1 MPNPVVFFEILG
13 RDKAALETFYA
24 GVFDWQMTA
33 TRSESPDAYATITT
47 GSGIRGGL
55 GKSMDGGPGQ
65 VTFYVEVANIQ
76 ETLSLVE
83 SRGGKRVSGP
93 DQLPNGPVIALFS
106 DPEGRVVGLV
116 EEAPPRPSNSSQDD
130 FE

>member
-13 RDKAALETFYA
+13 CDKAALEIFYA
-24 GVFDWQMTA
+24 GLFDWQMTPVKG
-33 TRSESPDAYATITT
+33 ESPDAYAMVST
-47 GSGIRGGL
+47 GSGINGGL
-55 GKSMDGGPGQ
+55 GKSMDGGAGH

-83 SRGGKRVSGP
+83 SRGGKRVGGP
-93 DQLPNGPVIALFS
+93 DRMPNGPVIALFT

-116 EEAPPRPSNSSQDD
+116 EAADPRPSNSSQDYQ
-130 FE
+130 